1 MLQALKDFTVS
12 VGEQSTIKHQ
22 TEAIRTE
29 ELANVLSRNLVFVP
43 VEPGS
48 PLYDETKGGN
58 QYEIVGISNS
68 GKTVTHYKLRTA
80 NTDATIPISDY
91 IEQYVETGRIIERE
105 DASNSTIHLVPMPVY
120 PIAQYGGSFAP
131 CVQLKDGHRALVTQT
146 NIIKGV
152 KMF

>member
-1 MLQALKDFTVS
+1 MLQALKDFTVTS
-12 VGEQSTIKHQ
+12 QEQATITHK

-29 ELANVLSRNLVFVP
+29 ELANVLSRKLVFVP

-58 QYEIVGISNS
+58 QYEIVGVSNS
-68 GKTVTHYKLRTA
+68 GKTVTHFKLRTA
-80 NTDATIPISDY
+80 NTDASIPISDY
-91 IEQYVETGRIIERE
+91 IEQYVETGQIIERE
-105 DASNSTIHLVPMPVY
+105 DASNSTIHMVPMPVY
-120 PIAQYGGSFAP
+120 PIAQYGGTFVP

-146 NIIKGV
+146 NIIKGI